1 MTTTEP
7 TQTSDALD
15 SLGYGSAFPAATAA
29 SAGAAGPTSQASPKS
44 GRSPKLP
51 KRPKL
56 ARGAKPQAPGHIDRT
71 IDAVPVTVKTKK
83 PWYQFEITPDKVKP
97 EDLMNFSRQCSAF
110 IRAGIPLLDSL
121 NVLTEDAPKA
131 KMSKILIEAE
141 ERLRAGSSFSEAMA
155 VHQTA
160 LPRYYIPLLRSAEL
174 TGSLDDVLDQLATYI
189 DRDLEAKRKIKSA
202 LTYPIIV
209 LMLSVVTVVILAAF
223 VLPRF
228 KTFFAEFDAKLPL
241 PTRML
246 LGLTGFISSMWIPLT
261 VLMVGGM
268 LGLAVGRQTKRG
280 RAAIDRALLRLPGLG
295 KLMRYAIIERFC
307 RLLSAMVEGGVPL
320 PDALEVATEA
330 TNNAV
335 FQRRLAG
342 ARDEVIRGGG
352 LSGPI
357 HATKLFPAAALQM
370 IRVGEST
377 GSLDTQLKASGQ
389 FFARELDYRLK
400 RFTDMFEPVV
410 ILVVGFI
417 VGFVAVALVS
427 AMYGI
432 YQTANI

>member
-7 TQTSDALD
+7 TQISAPPDAA
-15 SLGYGSAFPAATAA
+15 GFIAAAPAAPTKA
-29 SAGAAGPTSQASPKS
+29 SKM
-44 GRSPKLP
+44 P

-56 ARGAKPQAPGHIDRT
+56 LRGSTPQAPGHVDRPIDS
-71 IDAVPVTVKTKK
+71 VPLLAKVKK

-110 IRAGIPLLDSL
+110 VRAGIPLLDSL

-131 KMSKILIEAE
+131 KMSKILIDAE
-141 ERLRAGSSFSEAMA
+141 QRLRAGSSFSEAMG
-155 VHQTA
+155 VHGSA

-174 TGSLDDVLDQLATYI
+174 TGSLDDVLDQLANYI

-209 LMLSVVTVVILAAF
+209 LMLSIVTVIILAAF

-228 KTFFAEFDAKLPL
+228 KVFFAEFDAKLPL

-246 LGLTGFISSMWIPLT
+246 LGLTGFISAMWIPLT
-261 VLMVGGM
+261 VLLLGSL
-268 LGLAVGRQTKRG
+268 LGLALGRQTKRG

-352 LSGPI
+352 LSQPMQ
-357 HATKLFPAAALQM
+357 ATKLFPAAALQM

-377 GSLDTQLKASGQ
+377 GSLDTQLKASGL

-432 YQTANI
+432 YQSSNI